1 MLTAVLFVLFSFLT
15 SAAGLAQEWT
25 VDKFPNPMKASG
37 YKECKMQ
44 GISNVCDPDE
54 VFTESERYRLNNEL
68 NRMTRRTEK
77 ADGTFCDKRGF
88 EPVLIVMQQGTQ
100 QFANDLNVKWN
111 LDGQCRKAVIFLF
124 SADERKLFYS
134 AEDGTGFSDADF
146 TAVVSGQQTNIGEG
160 KYTSGLVNIF
170 KQIGGARN
178 IQEGSTDEE
187 KNYKELKGASMHRKE
202 HPEKH
207 PKVAHS
213 PILLEPPIS
222 YG

>member
-1 MLTAVLFVLFSFLT
+1 MLPRELIVVCSLVA
-15 SAAGLAQEWT
+15 SAAGLVQVWE
-25 VDKFPNPMKASG
+25 VDSFPNPTKASG

-44 GISNVCDPDE
+44 GLSNVCDPDE

-77 ADGTFCDKRGF
+77 TDGTFCDKRGF
-88 EPVLIVMQQGTQ
+88 EPVLVIMQQGSQ
-100 QFANDLNVKWN
+100 KFADGLNAKWN

-134 AEDGTGFSDADF
+134 AEPGTDFSAADF
-146 TAVVSGQQTNIGEG
+146 TAVVSGQQTSIGEG
-160 KYTSGLVNIF
+160 KFTSSLINIF

-187 KNYKELKGASMHRKE
+187 QNYKQAKSALLIGQVTPMVLALFLL
-202 HPEKH
+202 
-207 PKVAHS
+207 V
-213 PILLEPPIS
+213 ILVV
-222 YG
+222 